1 MNILHLKYAVEVE
14 KTKSINKAAEN
25 LFMAQPNLSR
35 AIKELED
42 YLGITIFKRTSKGM
56 SVTPQGEEFLQY
68 AKRIL
73 ANIEEVENIY
83 KNNGVEKQMFSIS
96 VPRASYIAEAFTEFS
111 KGIDMTKKAEI
122 FYKETNALRAITNI
136 LQSNY
141 QLGIIRYQLKFDSYF
156 KSMIREKG
164 LKGELITEFTYVLVM
179 SKNHPL
185 ASKEEIVYK
194 DLEPYIEI
202 AHADPYV
209 PSLPFSDVKKIELPD
224 NIEKRIFVFERGS
237 QFDLLERIPN
247 TFMWVSPI
255 PERLLD
261 KYELV
266 QKQCVSNTKVYK
278 DVLIYKKG
286 YSFTELD
293 NKFIEELLNSKRN
306 IINR

>member
-35 AIKELED
+35 AIRELED
-42 YLGITIFKRTSKGM
+42 YLGILIFKRTSKGM
-56 SVTPQGEEFLQY
+56 IVTPLGEEFLQY

-73 ANIEEVENIY
+73 ADIEELENIY
-83 KNNGVEKQMFSIS
+83 VNHGADKQMFSIS
-96 VPRASYIAEAFTEFS
+96 VPRASYIAEAFTEFA
-111 KGIDMTKKAEI
+111 KKIDMTKKVEI

-141 QLGIIRYQLKFDSYF
+141 QLGIIRYQSKFDNYF
-156 KSMIREKG
+156 KSMLQEKG
-164 LKGELITEFTYVLVM
+164 LKSELITEFNYLLVM

-185 ASKEEIVYK
+185 ASKEEIIYE
-194 DLEPYIEI
+194 DLESYIEL
-202 AHADPYV
+202 AHPDSYV
-209 PSLPFSDVKKIELPD
+209 PSLSFSDVRKDELPD
-224 NIEKRIFVFERGS
+224 NITKRIFVYERGS

-255 PERLLD
+255 PDRLLD
-261 KYELV
+261 KYGLI

-278 DVLIYKKG
+278 DILIFKKD
-286 YSFTELD
+286 YNFTELD
-293 NKFIEELLNSKRN
+293 NVFIQELLKSKRN
-306 IINR
+306 IL